1 MKPITLGCIAMLCLS
16 VCGCSKEES
25 KDKAT
30 VASTQVPTTT
40 PESPK
45 KVEPAATPPATPAS
59 ASTGASAIPD
69 IPDAKSA
76 PPTVAEW
83 SAASEINTVGAN
95 SAPKDCF
102 MKLVREWL
110 KVNCSGKIVGVD
122 EKDGLGKQD
131 VDHFE
136 SIKVGTSADYVIRLR
151 KGVSVKARIDRHD
164 DAAAL
169 FVNWPGGAPKPTII
183 ALQAAPK

>member
-1 MKPITLGCIAMLCLS
+1 MKARVWGCIAVAVVS
-16 VCGCSKEES
+16 VLGCSKEES
-25 KDKAT
+25 K
-30 VASTQVPTTT
+30 ASPASQAPTAT
-40 PESPK
+40 PEAPK
-45 KVEPAATPPATPAS
+45 NVDPAAAAPPTSPTRAAP
-59 ASTGASAIPD
+59 GAGAIPD
-69 IPDAKSA
+69 IPETRSN

-83 SAASEINTVGAN
+83 STASGINTVGPN

-110 KVNCSGKIVGVD
+110 KVNCSGKIIGVE

-136 SIKVGTSADYVIRLR
+136 SIKPGTFADYVIRLR
-151 KGVSVKARIDRHD
+151 KGVSVKAKIRRQD
-164 DAAAL
+164 DAASL

-183 ALQAAPK
+183 ALQIAPK